1 MWMVNSAQ
9 NSSSNWGPGGV
20 IRNDKGD
27 LILLVF
33 FVSFGHETKIAAE
46 LRGVLHGLQFYCQLG
61 LTTAEVETDSN
72 LVISW
77 L

>member
-9 NSSSNWGPGGV
+9 NSSSNSGPGGV

-33 FVSFGHETKIAAE
+33 FVSFGHESKI
-46 LRGVLHGLQFYCQLG
+46 G

-72 LVISW
+72 MVISW